1 MQTCL
6 DVSACP
12 CRHSARRPRTGC
24 GGYRQP
30 PVKAI
35 GRTARERALSRKEDR
50 VQRLDALHQ
59 QLARRVVEPDAAGQA
74 LAAARSSGML
84 IVHTREGHGPDL
96 SDAPPAKIQRGLPSG
111 QIGDPGPM
119 GRILVRGEPDHDSVP
134 AFCPLA
140 GAAGLGMP
148 GIAGMNAGALAESLP
163 HFGFSIPIPAKDHV
177 FTGFELLGFILVT
190 AIPFGVH
197 ELVEVM
203 DNVESAEAAG
213 DVCSTT
219 VAISAEGTI
228 LLIGTLLGSPFANAV
243 YIGHPGWK
251 AMGERDDG
259 HSTAL
264 VSSIS
269 PDCKA
274 EPGRDRP
281 SRPLRD

>member
-1 MQTCL
+1 M
-6 DVSACP
+6 
-12 CRHSARRPRTGC
+12 
-24 GGYRQP
+24 
-30 PVKAI
+30 KAI